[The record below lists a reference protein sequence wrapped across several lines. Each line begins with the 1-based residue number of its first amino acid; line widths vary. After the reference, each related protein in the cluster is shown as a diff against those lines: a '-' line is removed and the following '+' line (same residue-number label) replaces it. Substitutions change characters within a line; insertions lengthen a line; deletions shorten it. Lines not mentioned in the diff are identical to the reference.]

1 MVNNQEEKKGNKVLA
16 ILMKE
21 YPAERILMGVLGII
35 VIILGVYLIQ
45 GDILTIQNST
55 DWWNSWVFGS
65 DTGILIFSIFIVVVG
80 VVSFFVAIWPF
91 FVPSFAEMK
100 KVTWPSGTTLKN
112 HSARVYGFILFLAMM
127 FVIFDLALKP
137 LFFWL
142 NSYGG

>member
-80 VVSFFVAIWPF
+80 VVSFFVAIF
-91 FVPSFAEMK
+91 SIIRRIA
-100 KVTWPSGTTLKN
+100 
-112 HSARVYGFILFLAMM
+112 LA
-127 FVIFDLALKP
+127 ISPA
-137 LFFWL
+137 
-142 NSYGG
+142 